1 MSQNPLEGPLFSH
14 RSHLGIFL
22 FFKEC
27 ADWVSQSLW
36 LHRAESH
43 RKHTAADERVALS
56 AQIHARLW
64 CAQAV
69 WVKPHQA
76 FSMLTY
82 MRKSA
87 DWVQPLTYLL
97 MRNWVKRDNS
107 LCRWRSA
114 LPCIYS
120 LLKAHIECNYGH
132 LAMPAVFNSSPC
144 PPPYIFCMS
153 LSLLTHLFQIIS
165 SLEVR
170 SVHELCSD
178 WHAPYTLSIG
188 TAGLCHPEGV
198 CITTDGWK
206 RLYDIPLVLKDSDCP
221 NSLFVTRDKLCIEQ
235 PISLF

>member
-107 LCRWRSA
+107 LCRWISA
-114 LPCIYS
+114 LPFIYS

-144 PPPYIFCMS
+144 PPPPPLHI
-153 LSLLTHLFQIIS
+153 L
-165 SLEVR
+165 
-170 SVHELCSD
+170 
-178 WHAPYTLSIG
+178 HA
-188 TAGLCHPEGV
+188 
-198 CITTDGWK
+198 
-206 RLYDIPLVLKDSDCP
+206 
-221 NSLFVTRDKLCIEQ
+221 SLFVNTL
-235 PISLF
+235 ISDNQLIRSALRAWTVFRLTCFLHIVHWNRWAMPPWGCLYHNWWVKTFIWYSSSVEGQQLPKFIVCHKG